1 MKLKRLMT
9 VTASALLALNLAACS
24 SNNDD
29 DDDLALPLPNN
40 AQAYLLI
47 KTGSGAFQIQRIS
60 NNNSNSASVAAP
72 AQNVTN
78 LPTGED
84 LVGMDFRSSNGA
96 LYLLGRNGGASNSLG
111 AVYRVDNV
119 PDSGNIAVTLV
130 GELTANPNDTSN
142 PESPF
147 AGLEDGTSYGV
158 DFNPVPDAL
167 RVVGSNGENLRIP
180 FVGAAA
186 GDVPGTA
193 VITDGNLSTDVSGT
207 PIATGITAAAYTN
220 ADNDT
225 ATATELFVLRAAS
238 GEMFKQD
245 PPNNGTL
252 TLRGL
257 ITEDGDTLTAGAGL
271 GFDILTVGTTN
282 TAFLAGQDTG
292 SPNEAGIGTLNLE
305 TRVFTVLFSSDSFP
319 SSSRIVG
326 LAVRETPSAE
336 AVALR

>member
-1 MKLKRLMT
+1 MKLKRLIT

-29 DDDLALPLPNN
+29 DDSVSLPLPND

-60 NNNSNSASVAAP
+60 NSNGASVAAP
-72 AQNVTN
+72 AQNVTG
-78 LPTGED
+78 LPTNED

-96 LYLLGRNGGASNSLG
+96 LYLLGRNGSASNSLG
-111 AVYRVDNV
+111 AVYRVDSV
-119 PDSGNIAVTLV
+119 PNSGNIAVTPV
-130 GELTANPNDTSN
+130 GELSANGSDTS
-142 PESPF
+142 EPF
-147 AGLEDGTSYGV
+147 SGLEDDTSYGV

-167 RVVGSNGENLRIP
+167 RVVGSNGKNLRIP
-180 FVGAAA
+180 FA
-186 GDVPGTA
+186 GENTGT
-193 VITDGNLSTDVSGT
+193 VVTTDGNLSTDVSGT
-207 PIATGITAAAYTN
+207 PIATGISAAAYTN
-220 ADNDT
+220 ADNNAET
-225 ATATELFVLRAAS
+225 GTELFVLRAAS

-257 ITEDGDTLTAGAGL
+257 ITEEGETLTAGSGL

-282 TAFLAGQDTG
+282 TAFLAGQDPD
-292 SPNEAGIGTLNLE
+292 SPNEAGVGTLDLE

-326 LAVRETPSAE
+326 LAVRQTPS
-336 AVALR
+336 LD

>member
-29 DDDLALPLPNN
+29 DDDTTLPLPNN

-47 KTGSGAFQIQRIS
+47 KTGSGAFQIQRVS
-60 NNNSNSASVAAP
+60 NSNGASVAAP
-72 AQNVTN
+72 AQNVTG
-78 LPTGED
+78 LPTGQD
-84 LVGMDFRSSNGA
+84 LVGMDFRSSNGS
-96 LYLLGRNGGASNSLG
+96 LYLLGRNGVPANSLG
-111 AVYRVDNV
+111 SVYRVDSV
-119 PDSGNIAVTLV
+119 PNSGDIAVTLV
-130 GELTANPNDTSN
+130 GELSANGTDTSD
-142 PESPF
+142 PF
-147 AGLEDGTSYGV
+147 TGLEDNTSYGV
-158 DFNPVPDAL
+158 DFNPAADAL

-180 FVGAAA
+180 FA
-186 GDVPGTA
+186 GENTGTA

-207 PIATGITAAAYTN
+207 PIATGISAAAYTN
-220 ADNDT
+220 ADNNPETGT
-225 ATATELFVLRAAS
+225 ALVVIRPAS
-238 GEMFKQD
+238 GELFDQN

-252 TLRGL
+252 ALRGS
-257 ITEDGDTLTAGAGL
+257 ITEEGETLTAGNGL

-319 SSSRIVG
+319 SNSRIVG
-326 LAVRETPSAE
+326 LAVRETPS
-336 AVALR
+336 LD

>member
-29 DDDLALPLPNN
+29 DDDSVALPLPNN

-60 NNNSNSASVAAP
+60 NSNGASAAAVA
-72 AQNVTN
+72 QTVTG

-84 LVGMDFRSSNGA
+84 LVGMDFRSSNGS

-111 AVYRVDNV
+111 AVYRVDSV
-119 PDSGNIAVTLV
+119 PNSGNIAVTLV
-130 GELTANPNDTSN
+130 GELSANGTDSTN
-142 PESPF
+142 PF

-180 FVGAAA
+180 FA
-186 GDVPGTA
+186 GENTGTA
-193 VITDGNLSTDVSGT
+193 VITDTNLAQGETA
-207 PIATGITAAAYTN
+207 ATGISAAAYTN
-220 ADNDT
+220 ADNNPETGT
-225 ATATELFVLRAAS
+225 ALVVIRPAS
-238 GEMFKQD
+238 GQLFDQN
-245 PPNNGTL
+245 PPNDGTL

-257 ITEDGDTLTAGAGL
+257 ITEEGETLTAGNGL

-292 SPNEAGIGTLNLE
+292 SPNEAGIGTLDLD

-326 LAVRETPSAE
+326 LAVRETPS
-336 AVALR
+336 LD

>member
-29 DDDLALPLPNN
+29 DDDITLPLPNN

-47 KTGSGAFQIQRIS
+47 KTGSGAFQIQRVS
-60 NNNSNSASVAAP
+60 NSNGASVAAP

-78 LPTGED
+78 LPIGED

-111 AVYRVDNV
+111 AVYRVDSV
-119 PDSGNIAVTLV
+119 PNSGNIAVTLV
-130 GELTANPNDTSN
+130 GELSANGSDGTN
-142 PESPF
+142 PF
-147 AGLEDGTSYGV
+147 AGLEDGTNYGV
-158 DFNPVPDAL
+158 DFNPAADAL

-180 FVGAAA
+180 FA
-186 GDVPGTA
+186 GENTGTA

-207 PIATGITAAAYTN
+207 PVATGITAAAYTN
-220 ADNDT
+220 ADNDA

-252 TLRGL
+252 VLRGL
-257 ITEDGDTLTAGAGL
+257 ITEEGETLTAGNGL

-292 SPNEAGIGTLNLE
+292 SPNEAGIGTLDLT
-305 TRVFTVLFSSDSFP
+305 TRVFTALFSSDSFP

-326 LAVRETPSAE
+326 LAVRETPSMD
-336 AVALR
+336 

>member
-24 SNNDD
+24 SDNDD
-29 DDDLALPLPNN
+29 DDGLALPLPNN
-40 AQAYLLI
+40 AQAFLLI
-47 KTGSGAFQIQRIS
+47 KTGSGAFQIQRVS
-60 NNNSNSASVAAP
+60 NSNGASVAAV
-72 AQNVTN
+72 AQTVTG

-84 LVGMDFRSSNGA
+84 LVGMDFRSSNGS

-111 AVYRVDNV
+111 AVYRVDSV
-119 PDSGNIAVTLV
+119 PNSGNIAVTLV

-180 FVGAAA
+180 FA
-186 GDVPGTA
+186 GENTGTA
-193 VITDGNLSTDVSGT
+193 VITDGNLSLDGT
-207 PIATGITAAAYTN
+207 ATGISAAAYTN
-220 ADNDT
+220 ADNDAATGT
-225 ATATELFVLRAAS
+225 ALVVIRPAS
-238 GEMFKQD
+238 GQLFDQN
-245 PPNNGTL
+245 PPNDGTL

-257 ITEDGDTLTAGAGL
+257 ITEEGETLTAGNGL

-292 SPNEAGIGTLNLE
+292 SPNEAGIGTLDLD
-305 TRVFTVLFSSDSFP
+305 TRVFTALFSSDSFP

-326 LAVRETPSAE
+326 LAVRETPS
-336 AVALR
+336 LD

>member
-1 MKLKRLMT
+1 M
-9 VTASALLALNLAACS
+9 
-24 SNNDD
+24 
-29 DDDLALPLPNN
+29 PNN

-47 KTGSGAFQIQRIS
+47 KTGSGAFQIQRVS
-60 NNNSNSASVAAP
+60 NSNGASVAAA

-78 LPTGED
+78 LPIGED

-111 AVYRVDNV
+111 AVYRVDSV
-119 PDSGNIAVTLV
+119 PNSGNIAVTLV
-130 GELTANPNDTSN
+130 GELTANGTDETN
-142 PESPF
+142 PF
-147 AGLEDGTSYGV
+147 AGLEDNTSYGV

-180 FVGAAA
+180 FA
-186 GDVPGTA
+186 GENTGTA
-193 VITDGNLSTDVSGT
+193 VITDTNLAEGVTA
-207 PIATGITAAAYTN
+207 ATGISAAAYTN
-220 ADNDT
+220 ADNNPETGT
-225 ATATELFVLRAAS
+225 ALVVIRPAS
-238 GEMFKQD
+238 GQLFDQN
-245 PPNNGTL
+245 PPNDGTL

-326 LAVRETPSAE
+326 LAVRQTPSEE

>member
-24 SNNDD
+24 SNDD
-29 DDDLALPLPNN
+29 DDDSVSLPLPND

-47 KTGSGAFQIQRIS
+47 KTGSGAFQIQRIA

-78 LPTGED
+78 LPTDED

-130 GELTANPNDTSN
+130 GELSANGTDTSD
-142 PESPF
+142 PF
-147 AGLEDGTSYGV
+147 TGLEDSTSYGV
-158 DFNPVPDAL
+158 DFNPAADAL

-180 FVGAAA
+180 FA
-186 GDVPGTA
+186 GENTGTA
-193 VITDGNLSTDVSGT
+193 VITDSNLSLDGT
-207 PIATGITAAAYTN
+207 ATGISAAAYTN

-225 ATATELFVLRAAS
+225 NTTTALVVIRPAS
-238 GEMFKQD
+238 GQLFDQGA
-245 PPNNGTL
+245 PNPNDGVL
-252 TLRGL
+252 TLRGP
-257 ITEDGDTLTAGAGL
+257 ISEDGETLTAGNGL

>member
-29 DDDLALPLPNN
+29 DDDDLALPLPNN

-47 KTGSGAFQIQRIS
+47 KTGSGAFQIQRVS
-60 NNNSNSASVAAP
+60 NSNGASVAAP

-84 LVGMDFRSSNGA
+84 LVGMDFRSSNGS

-111 AVYRVDNV
+111 AVYRVDSV
-119 PDSGNIAVTLV
+119 PNSGNIAVTLV
-130 GELTANPNDTSN
+130 GELSANGTDSTN
-142 PESPF
+142 PF
-147 AGLEDGTSYGV
+147 AGLEDGTNYGV

-180 FVGAAA
+180 FA
-186 GDVPGTA
+186 GENTGTA
-193 VITDGNLSTDVSGT
+193 VITDTNLTQGGT
-207 PIATGITAAAYTN
+207 AATGISAAAYTN
-220 ADNDT
+220 ADTNPETGTALVVIRPASGQLFDQNPPNDGT
-225 ATATELFVLRAAS
+225 LVLRGTIS
-238 GEMFKQD
+238 EEGE
-245 PPNNGTL
+245 
-252 TLRGL
+252 
-257 ITEDGDTLTAGAGL
+257 TLTAGAGL

-292 SPNEAGIGTLNLE
+292 SPNEAGIGTLDLD
-305 TRVFTVLFSSDSFP
+305 TREFTVLFSSDSFP

-326 LAVRETPSAE
+326 LAVRVTPTTD
-336 AVALR
+336 

>member
-24 SNNDD
+24 SNDD
-29 DDDLALPLPNN
+29 DDDDAALPLPSN

-60 NNNSNSASVAAP
+60 NNDSSSASVAAP

-78 LPTGED
+78 LPEGED

-111 AVYRVDNV
+111 AVYRVDSV
-119 PDSGNIAVTLV
+119 PNSGNIAVTLV
-130 GELTANPNDTSN
+130 GELSANGSDAST
-142 PESPF
+142 PF
-147 AGLEDGTSYGV
+147 TGLEDGTSYGV

-167 RVVGSNGENLRIP
+167 RIVGSNGENLRIP
-180 FVGAAA
+180 FA
-186 GDVPGTA
+186 GDNTGTA
-193 VITDGNLSTDVSGT
+193 VITDTNLIQGT
-207 PIATGITAAAYTN
+207 TAATGISAAAYTN
-220 ADNDT
+220 ADTDPETGT
-225 ATATELFVLRAAS
+225 ALLVIRPAS
-238 GEMFKQD
+238 GQLFDQN
-245 PPNNGTL
+245 PPNDGTL

-257 ITEDGDTLTAGAGL
+257 ITEGGETLTAGAGL

-282 TAFLAGQDTG
+282 TAFLAGQDAG
-292 SPNEAGIGTLNLE
+292 SPNETGIGTLDLT
-305 TRVFTVLFSSDSFP
+305 TREFTVLFSTDSFP

-326 LAVRETPSAE
+326 LAVRQTPSLD
-336 AVALR
+336 VLR

>member
-29 DDDLALPLPNN
+29 DNDLALPLPND

-47 KTGSGAFQIQRIS
+47 KTGSGAFQIQRVS
-60 NNNSNSASVAAP
+60 NSNGASAAAVA
-72 AQNVTN
+72 QTVTG

-119 PDSGNIAVTLV
+119 PNSGNIAVTMV
-130 GELTANPNDTSN
+130 GDLTASVGDDNA
-142 PESPF
+142 F
-147 AGLEDGTSYGV
+147 GGLEDNTSYGV

-180 FVGAAA
+180 FA
-186 GDVPGTA
+186 GENTGTA
-193 VITDGNLSTDVSGT
+193 VITDTNLVEGETA
-207 PIATGITAAAYTN
+207 ATGISAAAYTN
-220 ADNDT
+220 ADNNPETGT
-225 ATATELFVLRAAS
+225 ALVVIRPAS
-238 GEMFKQD
+238 GQLFDQN

-257 ITEDGDTLTAGAGL
+257 ITEEGETLTAGNGL

-292 SPNEAGIGTLNLE
+292 SPNEAGIGTLDLD

-319 SSSRIVG
+319 SNSRIVG
-326 LAVRETPSAE
+326 LAVRETPS
-336 AVALR
+336 VD